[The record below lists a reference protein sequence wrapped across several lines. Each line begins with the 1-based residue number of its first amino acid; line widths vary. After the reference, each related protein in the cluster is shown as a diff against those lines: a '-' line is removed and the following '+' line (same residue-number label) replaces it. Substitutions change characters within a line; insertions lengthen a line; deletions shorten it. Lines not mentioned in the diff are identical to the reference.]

1 MSNFSWT
8 CPHCSKPTTITKN
21 DEKVELTDLYIDNSD
36 GELRLLKRFI
46 VCPNPEC
53 KKVTFEIWL
62 HKRTTDDYGSYR
74 TGDLIKHWQ
83 LVPTSSAKSFPNY
96 IPKAIL
102 ADYEEACLIRDLS
115 PKASATLARRCIQ
128 GIIRDFWQVKPA
140 RLIEEIESI
149 KDKIDP
155 LVWESIDTIRK
166 VGNIGAHMEKDINLM
181 VEVDPEE
188 AELLLGLIEMLL
200 KEWYVLRE
208 ERKRRL
214 ERIVQVGVEKQLEKR
229 SKH

>member
-8 CPHCSKPTTITKN
+8 CPYCSKPTTITKN

-62 HKRTTDDYGSYR
+62 HNRTTDDYGSSR

-166 VGNIGAHMEKDINLM
+166 VGNIGAHMEKDINLI